1 MPSDG
6 GVSYHL
12 RVEAG
17 PYFLQLL
24 MDGDATLKKLDAFLR
39 KIWLECCGHLSR
51 FSVGMT
57 RKASQVFEPGIQLDY
72 EYDFG
77 STTELTVKVLAQ
89 YAFGVKKG
97 IELLSR
103 NEPLEIMCDK
113 CGKQPAVELCT
124 VHWSEEERF
133 FCEKCAE
140 PHQKECEDA
149 EYAMMPVVNS
159 PRMGECGYEGGTI
172 DLERDKS
179 YAVR

>member
-89 YAFGVKKG
+89 YAFGVKK
-97 IELLSR
+97 ELNYSLEMSRWKLCVINVASSLQLSFALFIGAKRKGFSVKNVLNLIKR
-103 NEPLEIMCDK
+103 NAK
-113 CGKQPAVELCT
+113 
-124 VHWSEEERF
+124 
-133 FCEKCAE
+133 
-140 PHQKECEDA
+140 
-149 EYAMMPVVNS
+149 MPNM
-159 PRMGECGYEGGTI
+159 P
-172 DLERDKS
+172 
-179 YAVR
+179 